1 MTPTSINPNCCW
13 QSLNSWLID
22 WSFKDWLMLPLCST
36 STNDVKVRMLNNP
49 NNCSGRRR
57 NCRNDVRQQTFCLF
71 VLLNLYFTRKS
82 LIENKYISCES
93 AEAESSGSST
103 DAPMQAMNTPPI
115 FRNRKLLVDCLLDR
129 GGWRLKRKMMFNTSP
144 GRDTAMKIRGHT
156 GRLVRK
162 EQMERLKSCG
172 TERKKRKK
180 RMR

>member
-57 NCRNDVRQQTFCLF
+57 NCRNNVRQQTFCLF

-93 AEAESSGSST
+93 AEAESSST
-103 DAPMQAMNTPPI
+103 DAPVQAMNTPPI

-144 GRDTAMKIRGHT
+144 YGHEDTETYGETRQERANGKIEKLRH
-156 GRLVRK
+156 
-162 EQMERLKSCG
+162 
-172 TERKKRKK
+172 
-180 RMR
+180 